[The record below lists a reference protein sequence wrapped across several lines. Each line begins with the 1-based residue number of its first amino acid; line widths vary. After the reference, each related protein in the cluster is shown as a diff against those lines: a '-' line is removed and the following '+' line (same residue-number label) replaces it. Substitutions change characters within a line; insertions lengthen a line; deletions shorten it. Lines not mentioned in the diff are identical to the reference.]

1 MIENHR
7 IMTIFESYF
16 HIKLRKNLKNH
27 SGADFNLMKN
37 QFFSNSYFKDF
48 IRIFYDLVRYH
59 PKSILLRHICVYISL
74 HTLLH
79 TRRFLEYLRGE
90 LLSACLGLKNIFHY
104 MELQC
109 SYLSRICMVTI

>member
-7 IMTIFESYF
+7 MTIFESYF

-59 PKSILLRHICVYISL
+59 PKSILLRHICIYLSPYTTTHEKIFRVFVRRVTFSMPWSEKYISL
-74 HTLLH
+74 YGITMQLL
-79 TRRFLEYLRGE
+79 
-90 LLSACLGLKNIFHY
+90 K
-104 MELQC
+104 
-109 SYLSRICMVTI
+109 